1 MARPEKPENVRLTHP
16 VTTWLNDADYRALQ
30 QVAKRHGVA
39 ASSYMRGIIY
49 DAVVED
55 TESKLVVPMVKS
67 TVRVVAGDGVAEGR
81 QPAQE
86 QGSFGTVRPTG
97 ATSLRLQE
105 R

>member
-1 MARPEKPENVRLTHP
+1 MARPKKPENVRLTHP

-55 TESKLVVPMVKS
+55 TESKLVVPMVM
-67 TVRVVAGDGVAEGR
+67 
-81 QPAQE
+81 
-86 QGSFGTVRPTG
+86 
-97 ATSLRLQE
+97 LRYA
-105 R
+105 RR